1 MLSLVRL
8 SPLLRQTL
16 LAKAPFRG
24 MAGRISPPISAARFQ
39 KKHAGTASMTEM
51 TSITLGFILI
61 VFSVLVLIWGFPN
74 LPKR

>member
-1 MLSLVRL
+1 
-8 SPLLRQTL
+8 
-16 LAKAPFRG
+16 
-24 MAGRISPPISAARFQ
+24 MAGPVSPPISAARFQ
-39 KKHAGTASMTEM
+39 KNHPGTASMTEM

>member
-1 MLSLVRL
+1 
-8 SPLLRQTL
+8 
-16 LAKAPFRG
+16 
-24 MAGRISPPISAARFQ
+24 
-39 KKHAGTASMTEM
+39 M